1 MVPKVAHL
9 YGMKQE
15 EELDRLKSWTCLE
28 VCHYLAMKVRRH
40 RRDAGVSQAEF
51 AKQAGIPLRTYKRFE
66 SHGRANLETFI
77 EVLRAMERTQYLFM
91 LFPPPVRIAAAPT
104 LEDKLRAVRLR
115 GVAARL
121 TPTDGD

>member
-1 MVPKVAHL
+1 MAHL
-9 YGMKQE
+9 GDMKQE
-15 EELDRLKSWTCLE
+15 EELDRLKSWTCAE
-28 VCHYLAMKVRRH
+28 VCHYLAVKVRRH

-51 AKQAGIPLRTYKRFE
+51 AKQTGIPLRTYKRFE

-91 LFPPPVRIAAAPT
+91 LFPPPVRIAAPT
-104 LEDKLRAVRLR
+104 LQDKLRAVRLR
-115 GVAARL
+115 GAVARH